1 MGEIGSTDPALD
13 TAGPGSGLDTAGPGS
28 GLDTSHRRGRSGV
41 AVTGVRPAPS
51 PLPGYR
57 PGDHFF
63 SSPFG
68 SLLGRGTAVAPGHA
82 IGRTDRWSEIAS
94 SLLTAARAGGVPEP
108 IVVGALGFDPVTP
121 PRLLVPRQVYR
132 GGPPRWLPGVPPALP
147 GRWRAAPTPPVEE
160 YLAGVAAA
168 VRAIGAGELEK
179 VVLSRA
185 LDLTGDGPVPIG
197 ALLRRLADREPRGHV
212 FAADVSD
219 PAEPGTRTL
228 VGASPELLVS
238 RHGRAVVSNPLAGSA
253 ARHPDPV
260 TDRARAAALAAS
272 EKDRREHRA
281 VVDDLAARLGPLC
294 TDLVVPAEPVLVR
307 TPSMWHLSTRV
318 TATVRDPDTGSLDI
332 AQALHPTPAVGGV
345 PLAAATALI
354 AAVEGYDRR
363 YYTGV
368 VGWTDERGDGEW
380 AIALRCAEVR
390 GAALR
395 LYAGGG
401 IVAGSEPAAELA
413 ETRAKFRTFLAAVGL
428 DAEP

>member
-1 MGEIGSTDPALD
+1 MTGRLTPPEV
-13 TAGPGSGLDTAGPGS
+13 TAERPG
-28 GLDTSHRRGRSGV
+28 GV
-41 AVTGVRPAPS
+41 PAPS

-57 PGDHFF
+57 HGDYFF
-63 SSPFG
+63 SSPYG
-68 SLLGRGTAVAPGHA
+68 SLLGRGAAVAPEEA
-82 IGRTDRWSEIAS
+82 EPADRWSDTAS
-94 SLLTAARAGGVPEP
+94 SLLATARAAGVPEP
-108 IVVGALGFDPVTP
+108 VVVGALGFDPATP
-121 PRLLVPRQVYR
+121 PRLLVPRHVQR
-132 GGPPRWLPGVPPALP
+132 GRPPRWLPGVPPALP
-147 GRWRAAPTPPVEE
+147 GRWRVGHTPPVPD

-168 VRAIGAGELEK
+168 VRAIGAGGLEK

-197 ALLRRLADREPRGHV
+197 ALLRRLADRNACGHV

-219 PAEPGTRTL
+219 PGEPGTRML

-238 RHGRAVVSNPLAGSA
+238 RRGTAVVSNPLAGSA

-260 TDRARAAALAAS
+260 TDRARAAALVAS

-281 VVDDLAARLGPLC
+281 VVDDLAARLAPLC
-294 TDLVVPAEPVLVR
+294 TDLVVPPEPVLVR

-318 TATVRDPDTGSLDI
+318 TGTVRDPGTGSLDV

-345 PLAAATALI
+345 PLGAARDLI
-354 AAVEGYDRR
+354 AAAEGYDRR

-368 VGWTDERGDGEW
+368 VGWTDGRGDGEW
-380 AIALRCAEVR
+380 AIVLRCAEVR

-413 ETRAKFRTFLAAVGL
+413 ETRAKFRTFLDAVGL

>member
-1 MGEIGSTDPALD
+1 MTDQRSVPAA
-13 TAGPGSGLDTAGPGS
+13 TAERPA
-28 GLDTSHRRGRSGV
+28 
-41 AVTGVRPAPS
+41 AEPAPS

-57 PGDHFF
+57 HGDYFF
-63 SSPFG
+63 SSPYR
-68 SLLGRGTAVAPGHA
+68 SLLARGTAVASDHA
-82 IGRTDRWSEIAS
+82 GPVARWSDAAS
-94 SLLTAARAGGVPEP
+94 SLLTVARARGIADPV
-108 IVVGALGFDPVTP
+108 VVGALGFDPATP
-121 PRLLVPRQVYR
+121 ARLLVPQQVVR
-132 GGPPRWLPGVPPALP
+132 GRPPRWLPGVPPPLP
-147 GRWRAAPTPPVEE
+147 GRWRVAHTPPVEE
-160 YLAGVAAA
+160 YLAGVEAA

-197 ALLRRLADREPRGHV
+197 SLLRRLADRNACGHV

-219 PAEPGTRTL
+219 PGEPGTRML

-238 RHGRAVVSNPLAGSA
+238 RRGSAVVSNPLAGSA
-253 ARHPDPV
+253 PRHPDPV
-260 TDRARAAALAAS
+260 TDRARAAALVAS

-281 VVDDLAARLGPLC
+281 VVDDLAARLAPLC
-294 TDLVVPAEPVLVR
+294 ADLVVPPEPVLVR

-318 TATVRDPDTGSLDI
+318 TGTVRDPETGSLDI

-345 PLAAATALI
+345 PLATATGLIATA
-354 AAVEGYDRR
+354 EGYDRR

-368 VGWTDERGDGEW
+368 VGWTDEHGDGEW
-380 AIALRCAEVR
+380 AIVLRCAEVR